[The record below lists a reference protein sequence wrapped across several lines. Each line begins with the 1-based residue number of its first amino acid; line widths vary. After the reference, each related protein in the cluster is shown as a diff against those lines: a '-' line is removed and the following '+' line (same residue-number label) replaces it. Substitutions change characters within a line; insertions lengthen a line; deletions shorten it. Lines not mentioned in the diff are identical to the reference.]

1 MGERLWTRDF
11 FALTMANGLLFT
23 SFYFLMPTMPM
34 YAADIGANGTQV
46 GIIGGIFSYSAI
58 LIRLFTDN
66 FKRQFGKRICLYLGL
81 MISIAVTASFLIF
94 DAIDSVIAARF
105 IHGFGFGL
113 STTFAAALAVDIIP
127 AKRRGEGIGYFG
139 LGSTVGMAIAPAL
152 GIIVYEN
159 CGAAMLFGVS
169 IVCCISAVASVYA
182 CNAVERKENSGR
194 SAESI
199 TSRFI
204 ERGTERAAVLTVLF
218 SAAYGSVNTFI
229 AMMAS
234 EAGIDNVSLFFVIG
248 TGFLFLSR
256 PLGGRLFDSRGAFI
270 TLLPGA
276 ISYSIALILI
286 IVSNSFTTLMIAA
299 IFHGLGAGLLL
310 PSLMTF
316 MINNVKADRRASASA
331 TFYNMLDIGTG
342 TGVVILGSLAGFIG
356 YVDIYNFVV
365 VMMVLFIALLMRAH
379 RRHRI

>member
-199 TSRFI
+199 ASRFI

-286 IVSNSFTTLMIAA
+286 IVSNSFPTLMIAA

-365 VMMVLFIALLMRAH
+365 VMMALFIALLIRAH

>member
-1 MGERLWTRDF
+1 MSTRRIKIF
-11 FALTMANGLLFT
+11 FVIC
-23 SFYFLMPTMPM
+23 SFI
-34 YAADIGANGTQV
+34 DISV
-46 GIIGGIFSYSAI
+46 VESYNFKTNIAEVYYGRETVDAR

-204 ERGTERAAVLTVLF
+204 ERAAVLTVLF

-365 VMMVLFIALLMRAH
+365 VMMALFIALLMRAH